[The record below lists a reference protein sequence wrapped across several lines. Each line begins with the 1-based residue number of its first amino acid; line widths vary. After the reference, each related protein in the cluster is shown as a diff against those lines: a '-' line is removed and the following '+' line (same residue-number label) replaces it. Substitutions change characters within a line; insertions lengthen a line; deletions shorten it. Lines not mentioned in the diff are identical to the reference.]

1 MQCVRM
7 CAYGLLAAVTAWWE
21 GRLKNSLELVVVL
34 VKNVLRGL
42 AFGHYSKA
50 NFRAMKQSV
59 VVSHIQTFLDKNIIF
74 TCPTSDFFFMRHY
87 SVTEREL

>member
-7 CAYGLLAAVTAWWE
+7 CAYGLLAAVTAWF
-21 GRLKNSLELVVVL
+21 RISLELVVVL